1 MSRLFLAALAAAVAF
16 LLVPA
21 GTRAQDAEER
31 VEWNRPIEP
40 FRVTGTVFYVG
51 TQGLSAFLIAGD
63 KGHVL
68 IDGGLPES
76 APLIAANI
84 RKLGFRLD
92 DVRLILV
99 NHAHGDHAGG
109 LAELK
114 RLTGARLAAMAAD
127 APSLEA
133 GATMGRPGLLS
144 FPPVKVDR
152 LVRDGDVVRLG
163 DLALV
168 AHATPGHTP
177 GCTSWATRNGDKTV
191 LFACSLTVAG
201 QTLQDNPA
209 YPEVAAD
216 FRATFAKLR
225 GMRADVFLNFHPE
238 FFDMA
243 GKRARIQAGEAD
255 AFVDPGELPQRVA
268 RASAAF
274 EAELKAQ
281 AASR

>member
-1 MSRLFLAALAAAVAF
+1 MLRPILAPLAAALALF
-16 LLVPA
+16 LVPA
-21 GTRAQDAEER
+21 GARAQDAEQR
-31 VEWNRPIEP
+31 MEWNRPIEP
-40 FRVTGTVFYVG
+40 FGVSGTVHYVG
-51 TQGLSAFLIAGD
+51 TQGLSAFLITGD

-68 IDGGLPES
+68 IDAGLPES

-84 RKLGFRLD
+84 RKLGFRLE

-114 RLTGARLAAMAAD
+114 RLTGAKLAAMAAD

-133 GATMGRPGLLS
+133 GATLGRPGLLP

-152 LVRDGDVVRLG
+152 RIRDGEIVRVGNLE
-163 DLALV
+163 LV

-177 GCTSWATRNGDKTV
+177 GCTSWATRNGGRTV

-201 QTLQDNPA
+201 QKLQGNPA
-209 YPEVAAD
+209 YPAVVAD
-216 FRATFAKLR
+216 FRATFAKLS
-225 GMRADVFLNFHPE
+225 GMRADIFLNFHPE

-243 GKRARIQAGEAD
+243 GKRARMLAGEAD
-255 AFVDPGELPQRVA
+255 PFVDPDELPRQVA

-281 AASR
+281 AAPR